1 MNIFRRAWWV
11 CVSGLLA
18 TLLISTA
25 WAGEKTVE
33 TTIVPEHSFESY
45 LSVYCRRYIK
55 IEKNELNQ
63 MIRDLKETGYPVDDY
78 FLTAEC
84 NPNSVGGVKSPML
97 HLTAEDPCSRV
108 EYPQIIYKYYTVK
121 RKEPKIWLEVI
132 NVKNT
137 HDETYLDFIETLI
150 QQNEYRSAESKEC
163 VNQLISF
170 ACKTGGVYSKYP
182 AKTCPAE

>member
-1 MNIFRRAWWV
+1 MNIFRQARWA

-25 WAGEKTVE
+25 GADEGAAEPPKRPTS
-33 TTIVPEHSFESY
+33 PFSSY
-45 LSVYCRRYIK
+45 LNGYCMKYTQ

-63 MIRDLKETGYPVDDY
+63 MIRDLKETGYPVDYY
-78 FLTAEC
+78 FLTAACE
-84 NPNSVGGVKSPML
+84 PQKVAEVKSPMIQ
-97 HLTAEDPCSRV
+97 LTAEDPCYRA

-132 NVKNT
+132 NAKNT

-182 AKTCPAE
+182 NKTCPAE